1 MNVSFLNAAKLFRA
15 LGMQISYPLTQ
26 SRMCR
31 PFSSLFFLSFISSW
45 SQKGEIEFIF
55 LFIMKKSYILKSERR
70 HSKVRCT

>member
-31 PFSSLFFLSFISSW
+31 PFSSLFFLRFISSW
-45 SQKGEIEFIF
+45 SQKGEIEFVYFPIYYEK
-55 LFIMKKSYILKSERR
+55 IIHTQIREKA
-70 HSKVRCT
+70 